1 MGAAETIPFH
11 LRSLDAKAAGELLG
25 YPPRYV
31 TERLACL
38 PDFPKRVDRDGRPRW
53 IAGELLEWRE
63 ANRASRS
70 GRRRRRDSRS
80 AVSANPGAR

>member
-1 MGAAETIPFH
+1 MGEPSIPFH

-70 GRRRRRDSRS
+70 GRRRRPCSKSKGFSGHD
-80 AVSANPGAR
+80 AR

>member
-1 MGAAETIPFH
+1 MAELSVPFE

-53 IAGELLEWRE
+53 VAGELLEWRE
-63 ANRASRS
+63 ANRSSRS
-70 GRRRRRDSRS
+70 VRRRRRGSNAAAS
-80 AVSANPGAR
+80 ASPGAR